1 MHARPERAQIEVRPH
16 TAVVQAMRA
25 ALQEPLTRAQ
35 WRERSTIIE
44 PRLGQI
50 KQHDGFRRWTV
61 WGLAGVKT
69 QWSLRWATLNLRI
82 LYARWRASRPPGT
95 VNAAVQTQTQ
105 AKKITADRPI
115 FESHRSSLGGSIG
128 PKSCRR
134 LPTALLSPGT
144 RSPPRLKNLLRRT
157 HSGRAGGSA
166 TSPRGGQ
173 RTARPDE
180 ISSRAWRLPAGA
192 RVEIPAR
199 RRRTVCSP
207 AASALRRAGRS
218 GRDTTR
224 QSGRR

>member
-1 MHARPERAQIEVRPH
+1 
-16 TAVVQAMRA
+16 MRA

-50 KQHDGFRRWTV
+50 NQHDGFRRWTV

-69 QWSLRWATLNLRI
+69 QWSLRWAPLEFTDPLRA
-82 LYARWRASRPPGT
+82 LACKPPARNGQCGGSNPDPS
-95 VNAAVQTQTQ
+95 
-105 AKKITADRPI
+105 KKITADRPI
-115 FESHRSSLGGSIG
+115 FESQHSSLGGSIG

>member
-1 MHARPERAQIEVRPH
+1 MRVERYRCHHRDCPVRAECTRDPKGRQIEVRPH

-82 LYARWRASRPPGT
+82 LYARWRARRPPGT

-105 AKKITADRPI
+105 AK
-115 FESHRSSLGGSIG
+115 RSQRIVRFLNRIVQAWEDLLA
-128 PKSCRR
+128 PKVAEGCPQPYY
-134 LPTALLSPGT
+134 LPEPEAL
-144 RSPPRLKNLLRRT
+144 
-157 HSGRAGGSA
+157 H
-166 TSPRGGQ
+166 
-173 RTARPDE
+173 
-180 ISSRAWRLPAGA
+180 
-192 RVEIPAR
+192 V
-199 RRRTVCSP
+199 
-207 AASALRRAGRS
+207 
-218 GRDTTR
+218 
-224 QSGRR
+224 